1 MLNLNSSSSV
11 RERTLHPRSPRRD
24 LIELGI
30 GYALILLVVWTP
42 RPYQRVFYLLA
53 ALFLVTVVWLSFQS
67 LSAMGLRAANL
78 WRSLWCFGL
87 ALVLAVAVLLVSAH
101 LHALHPVGGPAEFL
115 RRYWGYTLWALVQ
128 QILLQDFFLRRFLAV
143 FPGRPF
149 AAATAA
155 ATIFAA
161 AHLPNPV
168 LTPVTLVWGLLAC
181 LLFLHYR
188 NLIPLALTHALFGIV
203 LATAI
208 PGPVIR
214 NMRVGLGY
222 LTYPATHG
230 RHQRRKAPHIV
241 STQAW
246 VMAEAPTRRS

>member
-1 MLNLNSSSSV
+1 MLSPTPQIADLSRSRS
-11 RERTLHPRSPRRD
+11 SPRREAA
-24 LIELGI
+24 ELAA
-30 GYALILLVVWTP
+30 GYALILSVIWTP
-42 RPYQRVFYLLA
+42 RPYQRVLYIVA
-53 ALFLVTVVWLSFQS
+53 ALFLAVVVWRSFRS
-67 LSAMGLRAANL
+67 FSAMGLRTVNL
-78 WRSLWCFGL
+78 GRSLWSFGI
-87 ALVLAVAVLLVSAH
+87 ALVLAAAVLLVSAH
-101 LHALHPVGGPAEFL
+101 RHALHPVGGPAEFL

-128 QILLQDFFLRRFLAV
+128 QILLQDFFLRRFLALL
-143 FPGRPF
+143 PGRPR
-149 AAATAA
+149 AAALAA

-168 LTPVTLVWGLLAC
+168 LTPVTFVWGLLAC

-188 NLIPLALTHALFGIV
+188 NLVPLALTHALFGIV

-208 PGPVIR
+208 PGPIIR

-230 RHQRRKAPHIV
+230 PHQRRNAPHTV

-246 VMAEAPTRRS
+246 VNADAPTRRC

>member
-1 MLNLNSSSSV
+1 MLNLNLPASPDRPLS
-11 RERTLHPRSPRRD
+11 PRSLRRD
-24 LIELGI
+24 LAELAI
-30 GYALILLVVWTP
+30 GYTLILLVIWTP
-42 RPYQRVFYLLA
+42 RPYQRVLYLLA
-53 ALFLVTVVWLSFQS
+53 ALFLAVVVWRSFHS
-67 LSAMGLRAANL
+67 FAAMGLRTTNL
-78 WRSLWCFGL
+78 WRSLWSFGL
-87 ALVLAVAVLLVSAH
+87 ALVLAAAVLLVSAH

-115 RRYWGYTLWALVQ
+115 RRYWGYALWAFVQ
-128 QILLQDFFLRRFLAV
+128 QILLQDFFLRRFLAIL
-143 FPGRPF
+143 PHRPRV
-149 AAATAA
+149 AALAA

-168 LTPVTLVWGLLAC
+168 LTPVTFVWGLLAC

-230 RHQRRKAPHIV
+230 HPQRRNAPHTV

-246 VMAEAPTRRS
+246 VSADAPTRRS

>member
-1 MLNLNSSSSV
+1 MVNPKPSS
-11 RERTLHPRSPRRD
+11 RERTPSPRRD
-24 LIELGI
+24 LLELAI
-30 GYALILLVVWTP
+30 GYVLILLVIWTP
-42 RPYQRVFYLLA
+42 RPLQRVLYLLA
-53 ALFLVTVVWLSFQS
+53 ALFLASVVGLSFQS

-87 ALVLAVAVLLVSAH
+87 ALVLAAAVLLVSAH
-101 LHALHPVGGPAEFL
+101 FHALHPVGGPAEFL
-115 RRYWGYTLWALVQ
+115 RRYWGYALWALVQ
-128 QILLQDFFLRRFLAV
+128 QILLQDFFLRRLLAV
-143 FPGRPF
+143 LPGRPF

-161 AHLPNPV
+161 THLPNPV

-203 LATAI
+203 LATAV

-230 RHQRRKAPHIV
+230 RHQRRNAPHTV